1 MATPPSDP
9 RCILITGASSGL
21 GRALALAYAADGVRL
36 ILGGRDPDRL
46 ADVANACRGRGA
58 DVETTIVDVVDR
70 DAMAAWVETAD
81 RTRALDL
88 IIANAG
94 ISGGTGGRGE
104 DSAQTRAIMA
114 TNVDGVLN
122 TVLPAIPAMR
132 DRGHGQVALVSSLAG
147 ILAMPGAPA
156 YSASKAAVR
165 AWGES
170 LRGWLGRH
178 GVHVSVIC
186 PGFIDTPL
194 TRDNRYSM
202 PFLID
207 ADRAARII
215 VRALSRNQGMI
226 VFPWPMAA
234 LVRFLAALPAALR
247 TRLLTRAP
255 KKS

>member
-1 MATPPSDP
+1 
-9 RCILITGASSGL
+9 
-21 GRALALAYAADGVRL
+21 
-36 ILGGRDPDRL
+36 
-46 ADVANACRGRGA
+46 
-58 DVETTIVDVVDR
+58 
-70 DAMAAWVETAD
+70 MAAWVETAD